1 MTQTDK
7 QHNEPKESDVAS
19 LETTCRLDGKGALG
33 GGTTCRVKSGDETF
47 ASLGERVGTA
57 LGGMLEHF
65 HFRAP
70 KAKHS
75 ADSVARNTVY
85 RPIEGPL
92 KEGESTAA
100 FEGNMSVLQERYDI
114 LKKFA
119 EGGQGILSTAQDKVL
134 RRVVALKSLRPEHLL
149 NESVRRAFFNEALI
163 TAQLEHP
170 AIVSVYSLLKDNGQ
184 GIHLAMKLVRGR
196 TLKEILQADAL
207 ELSHGRIKPQ
217 KYLETLHYH
226 LEIFLRV
233 CDAIAYAHARKV
245 IHCDL
250 KPENLMLGEYG
261 ETYVMDWGIARC
273 LNQEST
279 ADQPLDGTPRFIPP
293 EAYAGKPR
301 DERTDIY
308 ALGLILFEIATL
320 RPGYDVKNIPELIR
334 QIREGRRNAV
344 RNPYG
349 VPLHPGLVAI
359 IEKATAYDPEDRYQT
374 VGEFSAD
381 IRSYLVDEPVS
392 ALPETPW
399 MAMRRFLSRHLQVL
413 LWGVAGCW
421 VLALSVTLFSVNLA
435 LRNTVRERD
444 LEISRGVLLGENN
457 KILAYQQRLVKMS
470 ERTIRAAMALS
481 QHFATLGGRLQRTA
495 VMASFL
501 CTHDFV
507 ATEKAPSLPIVD
519 YRESRNPESPA
530 CGKEPSPV
538 YYGKRINP
546 EILSYVYGKDDASEE
561 DRKAALAKIADIAP
575 FLRWLVITSSCG
587 DNVPLEQIPAL
598 QEEMLQKGFLVRR
611 AYVGLEDPA
620 IQVAYPY
627 NPEYGD
633 DYDNRRRPWYRE
645 AKREWQ
651 ETGATNVVWGKPYRD
666 AGENG
671 RLLLACSV
679 PILDEHGRFVGVL
692 GEDVHIERLAGLL
705 IENGNSREEGVTEK
719 YLLNRREESLLRIDT
734 TKTPDERNTEE
745 FLMDS
750 ASLPASVL
758 KFIHETTEPYG
769 VQEWTTP
776 QGERELYFFAYLP
789 GGDSCVVERADQAT
803 VLSLS
808 QGGRAGGDSVHVHGP
823 GCLGIH

>member
-1 MTQTDK
+1 MAQTDK
-7 QHNEPKESDVAS
+7 QHNGTDAEGAS
-19 LETTCRLDGKGALG
+19 SPETTCRLDGGVALG
-33 GGTTCRVKSGDETF
+33 AATTRRVQSGGETVT
-47 ASLGERVGTA
+47 SLGERVGTA
-57 LGGMLEHF
+57 LGGVLEHF
-65 HFRAP
+65 RFRAP

-92 KEGESTAA
+92 KEGEGTAA
-100 FEGNMSVLQERYDI
+100 FEGNMSVLQERYDV

-217 KYLETLHYH
+217 KYWETLHYH

-273 LNQEST
+273 LNQESSG
-279 ADQPLDGTPRFIPP
+279 DQPLDGTPRFIPP
-293 EAYAGKPR
+293 ETYAGKPR

-308 ALGLILFEIATL
+308 ALGLILFEIVTL
-320 RPGYDVKNIPELIR
+320 RPGYDVKNIPELVREIR
-334 QIREGRRNAV
+334 KGRRNPV

-359 IEKATAYDPEDRYQT
+359 VEKATAYDPEDRYQT
-374 VGEFSAD
+374 MGEFSAD
-381 IRSYLVDEPVS
+381 IRSYLGGEPVS
-392 ALPETPW
+392 ALPETLW
-399 MAMRRFLSRHLQVL
+399 MGMRRFLSRHLQVL
-413 LWGVAGCW
+413 LWGVAACW

-457 KILAYQQRLVKMS
+457 KILAYQQNLVKMS
-470 ERTIRAAMALS
+470 ERTIRAAMELS
-481 QHFATLGGRLQRTA
+481 QHFAALQGRLQRTA
-495 VMASFL
+495 IMASFL
-501 CTHDFV
+501 YTHDF
-507 ATEKAPSLPIVD
+507 AASEKSPMLPIVD

-546 EILSYVYGKDDASEE
+546 GILSYIYGKDGASGEARE
-561 DRKAALAKIADIAP
+561 AALAKMADLAP
-575 FLRWLVITSSCG
+575 FLRWLVITSSG
-587 DNVPLEQIPAL
+587 EENVPLEKIPAL
-598 QEEMLQKGFLVRR
+598 QEEMLQNGLLVRR
-611 AYVGLEDPA
+611 AYIGLESPA
-620 IQVAYPY
+620 VQIAYPY

-645 AKREWQ
+645 AKRDWQ

-679 PILDEHGRFVGVL
+679 PILDDKGRFVGVL
-692 GEDVHIERLAGLL
+692 GEDVHIERLASVL
-705 IENGNSREEGVTEK
+705 IENGNGLEEGVTEK
-719 YLLNRREESLLRIDT
+719 YLLNRHGESLLRIDT
-734 TKTPDERNTEE
+734 TRTPGGRNAED
-745 FLMDS
+745 LMADS

-758 KFIHETTEPYG
+758 AFLHETTEPYG

-803 VLSLS
+803 VLAQSR
-808 QGGRAGGDSVHVHGP
+808 GGHVRGDSGHVHGP